1 MSCAFKSC
9 VLEINS
15 NGGFKQQHVESDSS
29 TSKTIVSPLPQC
41 LATKRVRVV
50 TYHEG
55 LPPIKSH
62 DFLIMW
68 SCEIKWQTKSMS
80 TTRVSMATNFD
91 GMVTY
96 LEGLLPIKLRD
107 PLVT

>member
-1 MSCAFKSC
+1 MPCASKSC

-15 NGGFKQQHVESDSS
+15 NGGFKQQHVESGSL
-29 TSKTIVSPLPQC
+29 TSKSIVSPLPQY

-68 SCEIKWQTKSMS
+68 QTKNIA